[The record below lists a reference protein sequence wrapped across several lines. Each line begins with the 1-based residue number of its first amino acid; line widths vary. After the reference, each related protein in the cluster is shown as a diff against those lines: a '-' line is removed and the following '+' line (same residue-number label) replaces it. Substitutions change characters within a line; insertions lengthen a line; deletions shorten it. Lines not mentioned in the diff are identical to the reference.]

1 MMRFARELFS
11 YELFGVSNPSTRH
24 CHHWSSGVVCLRFVG
39 SQIRRP
45 PLDRN
50 RPCAHRVRESQSMTD
65 PTLSISAALREAQLQ
80 RLEASLAS
88 KAAAKPQVTKTDAI
102 KGNES
107 KIRD

>member
-1 MMRFARELFS
+1 MMRCGWELS
-11 YELFGVSNPSTRH
+11 LYELFGVSNPSTRRL
-24 CHHWSSGVVCLRFVG
+24 HHLSSGVACLRFVG
-39 SQIRRP
+39 FQIRRP

-50 RPCAHRVRESQSMTD
+50 RPCAPRVRERQSMTD

-88 KAAAKPQVTKTDAI
+88 KDVAKPQATKTDTI